1 MVAVGI
7 CIKKARQFITNS
19 NIMGEAIVVQ
29 AENLQRRLSTFEIHH
44 IQLIYYLPERG
55 EFMNKEIKKRK
66 RSFWAVFVVTLLMAI
81 QIVPI
86 AVSAANHSFDDVT
99 DNPATEPTKVS
110 IIHPGDVLTTNYG
123 AINSVIYYDKD
134 GTTLLKEVELQ
145 GRGVTHTVMDYSDMP
160 TPRQISDD
168 GFKEWKVTSVDKTG
182 GVAYIIQL
190 TAVEYPVSSI
200 SYQLN
205 GGSNSDANPSEYHEG
220 FGVPNLEN
228 ANKEGYNFDGWY
240 SDAAFTTKVTSIAPD
255 SVGDVVLYAKFS
267 PKQYNINY
275 SLNGGSNG
283 QGNPQKYTVGTGV
296 TELADAQKAGYT
308 FEGWYTSPD
317 FKENSKITSISS
329 TQTGNVTL
337 YAKFKQDSGD
347 SPEAGDSGDSP
358 EAGDNGKMTLL
369 GILCAIA
376 GCGLIGITITRR
388 RRVKED

>member
-1 MVAVGI
+1 
-7 CIKKARQFITNS
+7 
-19 NIMGEAIVVQ
+19 
-29 AENLQRRLSTFEIHH
+29 
-44 IQLIYYLPERG
+44 
-55 EFMNKEIKKRK
+55 
-66 RSFWAVFVVTLLMAI
+66 
-81 QIVPI
+81 
-86 AVSAANHSFDDVT
+86 
-99 DNPATEPTKVS
+99 
-110 IIHPGDVLTTNYG
+110 
-123 AINSVIYYDKD
+123 
-134 GTTLLKEVELQ
+134 
-145 GRGVTHTVMDYSDMP
+145 MP
-160 TPRQISDD
+160 SPRQISDD
-168 GFKEWKVTSVDKTG
+168 KFKEWKVTRVGRSGGQVDCI
-182 GVAYIIQL
+182 AL
-190 TAVEYPVSSI
+190 TAVEYPVSGI

-347 SPEAGDSGDSP
+347 SPEAGD
-358 EAGDNGKMTLL
+358 NGKMTLL

>member
-1 MVAVGI
+1 
-7 CIKKARQFITNS
+7 
-19 NIMGEAIVVQ
+19 
-29 AENLQRRLSTFEIHH
+29 
-44 IQLIYYLPERG
+44 
-55 EFMNKEIKKRK
+55 MNKEIKKRK

-86 AVSAANHSFDDVT
+86 AVSAANHSFNDVT
-99 DNPATEPTKVS
+99 VDPATEPTKVS
-110 IIHPGDVLTTNYG
+110 IIHPGDVLT
-123 AINSVIYYDKD
+123 AITTDSSVVYYDKN
-134 GTTLLKEVELQ
+134 GTFLKGVSLPN
-145 GRGVTHTVMDYSDMP
+145 RGVTHTVMDYSAMP
-160 TPRQISDD
+160 SPRQISDD
-168 GFKEWKVTSVDKTG
+168 GFKEWRVTNVTITGSVVNG
-182 GVAYIIQL
+182 IAL
-190 TAVEYPVSSI
+190 TAVEKTVASI

-220 FGVPNLEN
+220 VGVPNLEN

-255 SVGDVVLYAKFS
+255 SVGNVVLYAKFS

-337 YAKFKQDSGD
+337 YAKFKQDSGN
-347 SPEAGDSGDSP
+347 SP

>member
-1 MVAVGI
+1 
-7 CIKKARQFITNS
+7 
-19 NIMGEAIVVQ
+19 MGEAIVVQ
-29 AENLQRRLSTFEIHH
+29 AENLQRRLSAFEIHH

-86 AVSAANHSFDDVT
+86 AVSAASHSFGDVT
-99 DNPATEPTKVS
+99 ANPATEPTKVS
-110 IIHPGDVLTTNYG
+110 IIHPGDVLTSIYVLTSTV
-123 AINSVIYYDKD
+123 AYYDKD
-134 GTTLLKEVELQ
+134 GTTLLKEVELP
-145 GRGVTHTVMDYSDMP
+145 GRGVTHTVMDYSAMP
-160 TPRQISDD
+160 SPRQISDD
-168 GFKEWKVTSVDKTG
+168 KFKEWKVTRVGISGGQVD
-182 GVAYIIQL
+182 YIAL

-205 GGSNSDANPSEYHEG
+205 GGSNSDANPSEYYEG
-220 FGVPNLEN
+220 VGVSNLGK

-255 SVGDVVLYAKFS
+255 SVGNVVLYAKFS

-296 TELADAQKAGYT
+296 TKLADAKKAGYT

-337 YAKFKQDSGD
+337 YAKFKQDSGN
-347 SPEAGDSGDSP
+347 SSEAGDSGDSP

>member
-110 IIHPGDVLTTNYG
+110 IIHPGDVLTTTTTDS
-123 AINSVIYYDKD
+123 SVVYYDKN
-134 GTTLLKEVELQ
+134 GTFLKEVVLP
-145 GRGVTHTVMDYSDMP
+145 GDGDTHTVMDYSDMP
-160 TPRQISDD
+160 SPRQISDD
-168 GFKEWKVTSVDKTG
+168 KFKEWKVTRVGRSGGQVDCI
-182 GVAYIIQL
+182 AL
-190 TAVEYPVSSI
+190 TAVEYPVSGI

-275 SLNGGSNG
+275 SLNGGSND

-347 SPEAGDSGDSP
+347 SPEAGD
-358 EAGDNGKMTLL
+358 NGKMTLL

>member
-275 SLNGGSNG
+275 SLNGGSND

>member
-1 MVAVGI
+1 
-7 CIKKARQFITNS
+7 
-19 NIMGEAIVVQ
+19 
-29 AENLQRRLSTFEIHH
+29 
-44 IQLIYYLPERG
+44 
-55 EFMNKEIKKRK
+55 MNKEIKKRK

-86 AVSAANHSFDDVT
+86 AVSAANHSFGDVT

-220 FGVPNLEN
+220 VGVPNLEN

-337 YAKFKQDSGD
+337 YAKFKQDSGN

>member
-1 MVAVGI
+1 
-7 CIKKARQFITNS
+7 
-19 NIMGEAIVVQ
+19 
-29 AENLQRRLSTFEIHH
+29 
-44 IQLIYYLPERG
+44 
-55 EFMNKEIKKRK
+55 MNKEIKKRK

-220 FGVPNLEN
+220 VGVPNLEN

-275 SLNGGSNG
+275 SLNGGSND

-337 YAKFKQDSGD
+337 YAKFKQDSGN

>member
-1 MVAVGI
+1 
-7 CIKKARQFITNS
+7 
-19 NIMGEAIVVQ
+19 
-29 AENLQRRLSTFEIHH
+29 
-44 IQLIYYLPERG
+44 
-55 EFMNKEIKKRK
+55 MNKQIKKRK

-86 AVSAANHSFDDVT
+86 AVSAASHSFGDVT
-99 DNPATEPTKVS
+99 ANPATEPTKVS
-110 IIHPGDVLTTNYG
+110 IIHPGDVLTSIYVLTSTV
-123 AINSVIYYDKD
+123 AYYDKD
-134 GTTLLKEVELQ
+134 GTTLLKEVELPND
-145 GRGVTHTVMDYSDMP
+145 GETHTVMDYSAMP
-160 TPRQISDD
+160 SPRQISDD
-168 GFKEWKVTSVDKTG
+168 GFKEWKVTNVAVTGSVVNG
-182 GVAYIIQL
+182 ISL

-220 FGVPNLEN
+220 VGVPNLEN

-337 YAKFKQDSGD
+337 YAKFKQDSGN
-347 SPEAGDSGDSP
+347 SP